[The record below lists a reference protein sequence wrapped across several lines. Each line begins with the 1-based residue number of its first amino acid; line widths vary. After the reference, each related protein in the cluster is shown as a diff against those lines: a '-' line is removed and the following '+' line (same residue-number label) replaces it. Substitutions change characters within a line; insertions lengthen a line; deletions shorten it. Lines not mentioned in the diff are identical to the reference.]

1 MWVWLIRCALDL
13 LYRLSTRHINYW
25 SCANTAHFVYI
36 FVIISKTLFWVCVI
50 KEVYSERFMFLL
62 HAHILCY
69 ESWLLTHAEFHSAPF
84 FPLFKFFAHT
94 RLFFI
99 IRLECTQFSCVC
111 VWNHSLFQ
119 LDFYANGCAVND
131 SNQDN
136 IRSLKRVDFLMRGI
150 KGLLFDC
157 MAQHENIIFFITNI
171 IGNSFLCLCGEI

>member
-1 MWVWLIRCALDL
+1 M
-13 LYRLSTRHINYW
+13 
-25 SCANTAHFVYI
+25 
-36 FVIISKTLFWVCVI
+36 
-50 KEVYSERFMFLL
+50 
-62 HAHILCY
+62 
-69 ESWLLTHAEFHSAPF
+69 
-84 FPLFKFFAHT
+84 
-94 RLFFI
+94 
-99 IRLECTQFSCVC
+99 C

-171 IGNSFLCLCGEI
+171 IGNSLLCLCGEI